1 VTFLFT
7 PLREASVA
15 RPKVPRTKR
24 GERTRSH
31 ILEVTRK
38 LFAQPGFRGVTLDQ
52 IAEETGTAKSSIL
65 WHFGSKEHLLVEVLD
80 GVIREL
86 ETNYRQRYPA
96 DLPLAK
102 KMQLFIKDYV
112 RMMEQYPELGAVFF
126 GMLFDAEFIN
136 TIRDRVK
143 EMYRDYREMI
153 AQHLRDA
160 GIPATEHLAAA
171 VTALADGVFIQ
182 WYLDPRG
189 VDMQKVFESV
199 VRGLEFLESGD
210 STQRAGAAKG
220 HGKTRKAGESTRET
234 GPKRGR

>member
-1 VTFLFT
+1 M
-7 PLREASVA
+7 A

-86 ETNYRQRYPA
+86 EANYRQRYPA
-96 DLPLAK
+96 NLPLAR

-112 RMMEQYPELGAVFF
+112 SMMEQYPELGAVFF

-153 AQHLRDA
+153 AHHLTDA

-182 WYLDPRG
+182 WYLDPQG
-189 VDMQKVFESV
+189 VDMQRALESV
-199 VRGLEFLESGD
+199 ISGLESLASQDSVQKSGI
-210 STQRAGAAKG
+210 SKGRGKAK
-220 HGKTRKAGESTRET
+220 KKRKSLPTT
-234 GPKRGR
+234 GRKRGR